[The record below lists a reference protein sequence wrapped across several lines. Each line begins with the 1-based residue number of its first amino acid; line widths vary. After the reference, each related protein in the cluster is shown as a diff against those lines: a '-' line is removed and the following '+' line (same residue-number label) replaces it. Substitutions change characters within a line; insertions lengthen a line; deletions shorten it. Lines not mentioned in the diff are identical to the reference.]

1 MNYKINQLDKPPP
14 WGKSTN
20 ELRRIYKMA
29 KKAKKA
35 EVVDI
40 EVMDDIME
48 EIVENAETVITEVKA
63 DKQPK
68 QPKKAVDVIAKIK
81 QDAPEFPIKT
91 GLTPKQLDVLFQLG
105 DQGKTVRRYLRR
117 YFADN
122 HTHKEGWELTKA
134 ETCEVIAFLSTRYGK
149 PRFDL
154 LNKKEE
160 A

>member
-1 MNYKINQLDKPPP
+1 MGSQQ
-14 WGKSTN
+14 N

-29 KKAKKA
+29 KNAKKA

-63 DKQPK
+63 EKQSK
-68 QPKKAVDVIAKIK
+68 RAVDVIAKIK

-91 GLTPKQLDVLFQLG
+91 GLTPKQLDVIFQLG
-105 DQGKTVRRYLRR
+105 DQGKTIRRYLRR

-122 HTHKEGWELTKA
+122 HVHKESWELTKA
-134 ETCEVIAFLSTRYGK
+134 ETCEVIAFLSTRYGQPK
-149 PRFDL
+149 FEL
-154 LNKKEE
+154 LDKKEE

>member
-1 MNYKINQLDKPPP
+1 
-14 WGKSTN
+14 
-20 ELRRIYKMA
+20 MA
-29 KKAKKA
+29 KNAKKA

-40 EVMDDIME
+40 EVMDDIMD

-68 QPKKAVDVIAKIK
+68 KAVDVIAKIK
-81 QDAPEFPIKT
+81 KDAPEFPIET

-105 DQGKTVRRYLRR
+105 DQGKTIRRYLRR

-122 HTHKEGWELTKA
+122 HTHKEGWDLTKT
-134 ETCEVIAFLSTRYGK
+134 ETCEVIAFLSTRYGQPK
-149 PRFDL
+149 FEL

>member
-1 MNYKINQLDKPPP
+1 
-14 WGKSTN
+14 
-20 ELRRIYKMA
+20 MA
-29 KKAKKA
+29 KNVKKA

-63 DKQPK
+63 DKQSK
-68 QPKKAVDVIAKIK
+68 RAVDVIAKIK
-81 QDAPEFPIKT
+81 KDAPEYPIKT
-91 GLTPKQLDVLFQLG
+91 GLTPKQLDVLFSLG

-117 YFADN
+117 YFANN

-134 ETCEVIAFLSTRYGK
+134 ETCEVIAFLSTRYGQPK
-149 PRFDL
+149 FEL
-154 LNKKEE
+154 LNEKEE

>member
-1 MNYKINQLDKPPP
+1 
-14 WGKSTN
+14 
-20 ELRRIYKMA
+20 MA
-29 KKAKKA
+29 KNAKKA

-48 EIVENAETVITEVKA
+48 EVVENAETVITEVKA
-63 DKQPK
+63 DKQSK
-68 QPKKAVDVIAKIK
+68 RAVDVIAKIK

-91 GLTPKQLDVLFQLG
+91 GLTPKQLDVLFSLG

-117 YFADN
+117 YFANN

-134 ETCEVIAFLSTRYGK
+134 ETCEVIAFLSTRYGQ
-149 PRFDL
+149 PRFEL
-154 LNKKEE
+154 LNEKEE

>member
-1 MNYKINQLDKPPP
+1 
-14 WGKSTN
+14 
-20 ELRRIYKMA
+20 MA
-29 KKAKKA
+29 KNAKNSKKA

-63 DKQPK
+63 DKQS
-68 QPKKAVDVIAKIK
+68 KKAADIIAKIK
-81 QDAPEFPIKT
+81 KDAPEYPIKT
-91 GLTPKQLDVLFQLG
+91 GLTPKQLDVLFSLG
-105 DQGKTVRRYLRR
+105 DQGKTIRRYLRR

-122 HTHKEGWELTKA
+122 HTHKEGWDLTKA
-134 ETCEVIAFLSTRYGK
+134 ETCEVIAFLSTRYGQ
-149 PRFDL
+149 PRFEL

>member
-1 MNYKINQLDKPPP
+1 
-14 WGKSTN
+14 
-20 ELRRIYKMA
+20 MA
-29 KKAKKA
+29 KNAKKA

-40 EVMDDIME
+40 EVMDDIMD

-68 QPKKAVDVIAKIK
+68 KATDVIAKIK
-81 QDAPEFPIKT
+81 KDAPEFPIET

-105 DQGKTVRRYLRR
+105 DQGKTIRRYLRR

-122 HTHKEGWELTKA
+122 HTHKEGWDLTKT
-134 ETCEVIAFLSTRYGK
+134 ETCEVIAFLSTRYGQPK
-149 PRFDL
+149 FEL

>member
-1 MNYKINQLDKPPP
+1 
-14 WGKSTN
+14 
-20 ELRRIYKMA
+20 MA
-29 KKAKKA
+29 KNVKNAKKA

-40 EVMDDIME
+40 EVMDDIIE

-63 DKQPK
+63 EKQSK
-68 QPKKAVDVIAKIK
+68 RAVDIIAKIK

-91 GLTPKQLDVLFQLG
+91 GLTPKQLDVIFQLG

-122 HTHKEGWELTKA
+122 HVHKEGWDLTKA
-134 ETCEVIAFLSTRYGK
+134 ETCEVIAFLSTRYGQ
-149 PRFDL
+149 PRFEL
-154 LNKKEE
+154 LDKKEE

>member
-1 MNYKINQLDKPPP
+1 
-14 WGKSTN
+14 
-20 ELRRIYKMA
+20 MA
-29 KKAKKA
+29 KNAKNSKKA

-40 EVMDDIME
+40 EVMDDIIE

-63 DKQPK
+63 EKQSK
-68 QPKKAVDVIAKIK
+68 RAVDIIAKIK

-91 GLTPKQLDVLFQLG
+91 GLTPKQLDVIFQLG

-122 HTHKEGWELTKA
+122 HVHKEGWDLTKA
-134 ETCEVIAFLSTRYGK
+134 ETCEVIAFLSTRYGQ
-149 PRFDL
+149 PRFEL
-154 LNKKEE
+154 LDKKEE

>member
-1 MNYKINQLDKPPP
+1 
-14 WGKSTN
+14 
-20 ELRRIYKMA
+20 MA
-29 KKAKKA
+29 KNAKKA

-68 QPKKAVDVIAKIK
+68 KAVDVIAKIK
-81 QDAPEFPIKT
+81 KDAPEYPIKS

-117 YFADN
+117 YFANN
-122 HTHKEGWELTKA
+122 HTHKEGWDLTKA
-134 ETCEVIAFLSTRYGK
+134 ETCEVIAFLSTRYGQPK
-149 PRFDL
+149 FEL

>member
-1 MNYKINQLDKPPP
+1 
-14 WGKSTN
+14 
-20 ELRRIYKMA
+20 MA
-29 KKAKKA
+29 KNAKKV

-63 DKQPK
+63 EKQSK
-68 QPKKAVDVIAKIK
+68 RAVDVIAKIK
-81 QDAPEFPIKT
+81 KDAPEFPIET

-105 DQGKTVRRYLRR
+105 DQGKTIRRYLRR

-134 ETCEVIAFLSTRYGK
+134 ETCEVIAFLSTRYGQPK
-149 PRFDL
+149 FEL
-154 LNKKEE
+154 LKEKEE

>member
-1 MNYKINQLDKPPP
+1 
-14 WGKSTN
+14 
-20 ELRRIYKMA
+20 MA
-29 KKAKKA
+29 KNAKKA

-68 QPKKAVDVIAKIK
+68 KAVDVIAKIK
-81 QDAPEFPIKT
+81 QDAPEYPIKS

-117 YFADN
+117 YFANN
-122 HTHKEGWELTKA
+122 HTHKEGWDLTKA
-134 ETCEVIAFLSTRYGK
+134 ETCEVIAFLSTRYGQPK
-149 PRFDL
+149 FEL

>member
-1 MNYKINQLDKPPP
+1 
-14 WGKSTN
+14 
-20 ELRRIYKMA
+20 MA
-29 KKAKKA
+29 KNVKKA

-63 DKQPK
+63 DKQSK
-68 QPKKAVDVIAKIK
+68 QPKKAADIIAKIK
-81 QDAPEFPIKT
+81 KDAPEYPIET
-91 GLTPKQLDVLFQLG
+91 GLTPKQLDVIFQLG
-105 DQGKTVRRYLRR
+105 DQGKTIRRYLRR

-122 HTHKEGWELTKA
+122 HVHKESWELTKA
-134 ETCEVIAFLSTRYGK
+134 ETCEVIAFLATRYGQPK
-149 PRFDL
+149 FEL